1 MHKQECTQLRAR
13 LCISLRPHCVLYWFP
28 HRSYQEI
35 PCWRADLRLLLD
47 EEEIDVMLAHIAR
60 HKIEERTSARLNSR
74 REKCA
79 ELFLR
84 EMRERGEKVRR

>member
-1 MHKQECTQLRAR
+1 MLEPAQLRAR
-13 LCISLRPHCVLYWFP
+13 LCISLRPQCVLYWFA

-60 HKIEERTSARLNSR
+60 HEIEERTSALVSSR

-79 ELFLR
+79 EVFLR
-84 EMRERGEKVRR
+84 EMRERGLRR